1 MTLIIDAIIT
11 GLMAGG
17 VYALMATGMTL
28 IFGVLEIINIAQ
40 GILVVMGAY
49 LSYTLSQRL
58 HLDLFVG
65 LFITLP
71 VMFVIGIAIEWA
83 FIRRIRRERVMLS
96 ILVTFALA
104 LVLEGILSMIYGS
117 DYVTLHAWYV
127 DAALPIAGFYLPYI
141 NIFSFLLSMVL
152 LFALFLLLYRTKF
165 GHSMRAT
172 MQDRTSA
179 LLIGIDVDRVQM
191 LTFGIGV
198 ALAAAGGLA
207 FGATNIFN
215 AASSYDLI
223 SRLLVIIVLGGLGSL
238 RGALVASVLMLV
250 IGNVIAVVW
259 LPTWSTL
266 VFFVVLAAV
275 LLFRPQGLFGQVEG
289 RMQ

>member
-11 GLMAGG
+11 GLMTGG

-40 GILVVMGAY
+40 GILVILGAY
-49 LSYTLSQRL
+49 LSYTVSQRL
-58 HLDLFVG
+58 HLDLFAG
-65 LFITLP
+65 LLITMP
-71 VMFVIGIAIEWA
+71 VMFIIGIAIEWA

-104 LVLEGILSMIYGS
+104 LVLEGVLSMIYGA

-141 NIFSFLLSMVL
+141 NIFAFLLSVFL
-152 LFALFLLLYRTKF
+152 LFVLFLLLYRTKF
-165 GHSMRAT
+165 GHSVRAT

-179 LLIGIDVDRVQM
+179 LLIGINVDRVQM

-198 ALAAAGGLA
+198 SLAAAGGMA
-207 FGATNIFN
+207 YGATNIFN

-223 SRLLVIIVLGGLGSL
+223 SLLLVIIVLGGLGSL
-238 RGALVASVLMLV
+238 RGALVASVLLLV
-250 IGNVIAVVW
+250 IGNVTAVVW
-259 LPTWSTL
+259 SPTWSTL
-266 VFFVVLAAV
+266 VFFVILAGV
-275 LLFRPQGLFGQVEG
+275 LLLRPQGLFGQTEA
-289 RMQ
+289 RKQ

>member
-11 GLMAGG
+11 GLMTGG

-40 GILVVMGAY
+40 GILVILGAY
-49 LSYTLSQRL
+49 LSYTVSQRL

-65 LFITLP
+65 LLITMP

-83 FIRRIRRERVMLS
+83 FIRRIRRERVVLS

-104 LVLEGILSMIYGS
+104 LVLEGVLSMIYGA

-141 NIFSFLLSMVL
+141 NIFAFLLSVFL
-152 LFALFLLLYRTKF
+152 LLVLFLLLYRTKF
-165 GHSMRAT
+165 GHSVRAT

-179 LLIGIDVDRVQM
+179 LLIGINVDRVQM

-198 ALAAAGGLA
+198 ALAAAGGMA
-207 FGATNIFN
+207 YGATNIFN

-223 SRLLVIIVLGGLGSL
+223 SLLLVIIVLGGLGSL
-238 RGALVASVLMLV
+238 RGALVASILMLV
-250 IGNVIAVVW
+250 IGNVIAVEW
-259 LPTWSTL
+259 SPTWSTL
-266 VFFVVLAAV
+266 VFFVILAAV
-275 LLFRPQGLFGQVEG
+275 LLIRPQGLFGQVEG

>member
-1 MTLIIDAIIT
+1 LTLIIDAIIT
-11 GLMAGG
+11 GLMTGG

-40 GILVVMGAY
+40 GILVVLGAY
-49 LSYTLSQRL
+49 LSYSLSQRL
-58 HLDLFVG
+58 NLDLFVG
-65 LFITLP
+65 LLITMP

-83 FIRRIRRERVMLS
+83 FVRRIRRERVMLS

-104 LVLEGILSMIYGS
+104 LVLEGVLSMIYGP
-117 DYVTLHAWYV
+117 DLVTLHAWYI
-127 DAALPIAGFYLPYI
+127 DATLPVAGFYLPYI
-141 NIFSFLLSMVL
+141 NIFAFLLSVFL
-152 LFALFLLLYRTKF
+152 LFVLFLLLYRTKF
-165 GHSMRAT
+165 GHSVRAT

-207 FGATNIFN
+207 FGATNTFN

-223 SRLLVIIVLGGLGSL
+223 SRLLVIIVLGGMGSL

-259 LPTWSTL
+259 SPTLSTL
-266 VFFVVLAAV
+266 VFFAVLAAV
-275 LLFRPQGLFGQVEG
+275 LLLRPQGLFGQVEA

>member
-11 GLMAGG
+11 GLMTGG

-58 HLDLFVG
+58 HLDLIVG
-65 LFITLP
+65 LLITIP

-104 LVLEGILSMIYGS
+104 LVLEGVLSMIYGS

-127 DAALPIAGFYLPYI
+127 DAALPV
-141 NIFSFLLSMVL
+141 SRLLSPLYQYFCFSTERDLSVCSL
-152 LFALFLLLYRTKF
+152 PTLYRTKF
-165 GHSMRAT
+165 GHSVRAT

-179 LLIGIDVDRVQM
+179 LLIGIEVNRVQM
-191 LTFGIGV
+191 ITFGIGV
-198 ALAAAGGLA
+198 ALAAAGGMA

-238 RGALVASVLMLV
+238 RGALVASILMLV

-259 LPTWSTL
+259 SPTWSTL
-266 VFFVVLAAV
+266 VFFAVLAAV
-275 LLFRPQGLFGQVEG
+275 LLLRPQGLFGQVEG

>member
-1 MTLIIDAIIT
+1 VTLIIDAIIT
-11 GLMAGG
+11 GIMAGG

-49 LSYTLSQRL
+49 LSYSLSQRL
-58 HLDLFVG
+58 HLDLIAG
-65 LFITLP
+65 LVITMP
-71 VMFVIGIAIEWA
+71 VMFFIGIAIEWA

-104 LVLEGILSMIYGS
+104 LVLEGVLSLIYGT
-117 DYVTLHAWYV
+117 DYVSLHAWYV
-127 DAALPIAGFYLPYI
+127 DAALPIAGYYLPYI
-141 NIFSFLLSMVL
+141 DIFAFLLSVVL
-152 LFALFLLLYRTKF
+152 LFALFILLYRTKF
-165 GHSMRAT
+165 GHSVRAT

-179 LLIGIDVDRVQM
+179 LLIGIEVDRVQM

-198 ALAAAGGLA
+198 ALAAAGGVA
-207 FGATNIFN
+207 FGGTTIFN

-250 IGNVIAVVW
+250 IGNVVAVVW
-259 LPTWSTL
+259 SPTWSTL
-266 VFFVVLAAV
+266 VFFVILAAV
-275 LLFRPQGLFGQVEG
+275 LLLRPQGLFGQVEG
-289 RMQ
+289 RAQ